1 MVVDFEPPLICAP
14 PSDCSPSLDPLEE
27 PSPLPV
33 GDPRR
38 RPPMELYVIHHSEEI
53 VVMEAALDL
62 ALVTM
67 MGSHR
72 QPVSTSAIKLWLQEQ
87 FNIPCADVVVRHY
100 QSEDFL
106 ICFTYYDDIV
116 RVLHAHPLA
125 NMPPPFVL
133 VFKQWRRQLCA
144 SVESFVLLGHHYAQ
158 QHPGACATYL
168 HDAAGPRVGLFPV
181 APLVGHR
188 R

>member
-125 NMPPPFVL
+125 NMPPPL
-133 VFKQWRRQLCA
+133 R
-144 SVESFVLLGHHYAQ
+144 
-158 QHPGACATYL
+158 PGVQA
-168 HDAAGPRVGLFPV
+168 V
-181 APLVGHR
+181 APPVVCER
-188 R
+188 RELCSIGSPLRSAASRRMRDIPP